1 MTPMAG
7 NPLPQP
13 PSSGSGQGG
22 LAREPFR
29 DRQRAAPGPADRY
42 LDHLRELAAMIA
54 LLERLPD
61 LTGDIGDWRGFAKA
75 APAAEPVQG
84 GGDAILH
91 GYRELDPVIRRAFD
105 AVVAGLDKLA
115 GSAVD
120 LCGRRHDPPT
130 RDEIEACAEIGAS
143 MRPLLERA
151 LALAESVRP
160 RDAEA
165 ATPERAVPADH

>member
-1 MTPMAG
+1 MTPMAASSMR
-7 NPLPQP
+7 QP
-13 PSSGSGQGG
+13 PPAADGRARGS
-22 LAREPFR
+22 LREPSSASPV
-29 DRQRAAPGPADRY
+29 DQY
-42 LDHLRELAAMIA
+42 LDHLSELATMIA

-61 LTGDIGDWRGFAKA
+61 LSGDIGQWRAFRNSAFAA
-75 APAAEPVQG
+75 DPVQDRDG
-84 GGDAILH
+84 AILH
-91 GYRELDPVIRRAFD
+91 GYGQLDPVIRRAFE

-130 RDEIEACAEIGAS
+130 SGEIEACAEIGAS

-160 RDAEA
+160 RNDDA
-165 ATPERAVPADH
+165 PDADAS